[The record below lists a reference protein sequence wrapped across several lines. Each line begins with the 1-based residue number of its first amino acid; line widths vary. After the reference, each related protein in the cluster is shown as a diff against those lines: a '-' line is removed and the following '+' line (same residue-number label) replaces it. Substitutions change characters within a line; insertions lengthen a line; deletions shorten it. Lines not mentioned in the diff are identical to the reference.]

1 MGRTA
6 LITIELL
13 AASIW
18 IGSIVC
24 LAIVAAEAGRALDA
38 ADRVVLFR
46 GVGRRYAV
54 VGTASLLVAI
64 GAGAAVAGQPS
75 DWSAL
80 TTASLASACGL
91 VLLTA
96 AGMAQARRMTIAR
109 RRANAA
115 PHDDQA
121 TSAVRRGAT
130 MAAVL
135 RGAMAVVTLAVV
147 VLVAHELAG

>member
-1 MGRTA
+1 MGRTL
-6 LITIELL
+6 LIAVELL

-46 GVGRRYAV
+46 GIGRRYAV

-64 GAGAAVAGQPS
+64 GAGAVIAGRPS
-75 DWSAL
+75 EWSAL

-91 VLLTA
+91 VILTA

-109 RRANAA
+109 RRAAVAPDDAQAA
-115 PHDDQA
+115 
-121 TSAVRRGAT
+121 SEVRRGAT
-130 MAAVL
+130 TAAVL
-135 RGAMAVVTLAVV
+135 RGSMAVVTVTVV
-147 VLVAHELAG
+147 ALVAHQLAG

>member
-1 MGRTA
+1 
-6 LITIELL
+6 
-13 AASIW
+13 
-18 IGSIVC
+18 
-24 LAIVAAEAGRALDA
+24 
-38 ADRVVLFR
+38 
-46 GVGRRYAV
+46 
-54 VGTASLLVAI
+54 VAI
-64 GAGAAVAGQPS
+64 GAGATIAGKPS
-75 DWSAL
+75 EWSAL

-115 PHDDQA
+115 PHDEQA